1 MGKILMS
8 FLFFGQNGPSSLP
21 ACIVR
26 CSNPLIILRRSS
38 NRYMLPIAEVSA
50 MTRNLQ
56 IHSQSDVNITYFC
69 LSFSCAAP
77 FFSLS
82 GKYFPHPFIC
92 KLSAFTTSE
101 LARFC
106 CMLGSQILGGCMG
119 SFSLACCV
127 EQLCLMRKTGKQWI
141 FFFSAS
147 VWCFGRGD
155 KIQQLSISVQR
166 VEEK

>member
-1 MGKILMS
+1 
-8 FLFFGQNGPSSLP
+8 
-21 ACIVR
+21 
-26 CSNPLIILRRSS
+26 
-38 NRYMLPIAEVSA
+38 
-50 MTRNLQ
+50 
-56 IHSQSDVNITYFC
+56 
-69 LSFSCAAP
+69 
-77 FFSLS
+77 
-82 GKYFPHPFIC
+82 
-92 KLSAFTTSE
+92 
-101 LARFC
+101 
-106 CMLGSQILGGCMG
+106 MG